1 MLSLKFKK
9 MAKQICVL
17 FLFTF
22 LLTSYIEV
30 CFGNVGIET
39 KLGKIEGFSLKYVER
54 FLVLFFPFFC
64 SGVITLKQVFI
75 PIFLICYQKISVF
88 LLIKLPYS
96 NKKKIPFL
104 TNFEALKSNYENE

>member
-1 MLSLKFKK
+1 MLSLKLKK

-54 FLVLFFPFFC
+54 ILVLFFPFFC

-88 LLIKLPYS
+88 CSLDYLIPTKNS
-96 NKKKIPFL
+96 IFNKF
-104 TNFEALKSNYENE
+104 